1 MTDRS
6 PRGPRSPSRRPET
19 EAQAKWRL
27 IRDIL
32 LTGVGMFMLVWQTLS
47 SSPQPVILGAALVL
61 LGLPATLR
69 LEDVFRR

>member
-1 MTDRS
+1 MSGYR
-6 PRGPRSPSRRPET
+6 RSPSRRPPAPLT
-19 EAQAKWRL
+19 NGQARWKL

-32 LTGVGMFMLVWQTLS
+32 LTAVGVFMLIWQTLS
-47 SSPQPVILGAALVL
+47 SSPQPIILGAALVL